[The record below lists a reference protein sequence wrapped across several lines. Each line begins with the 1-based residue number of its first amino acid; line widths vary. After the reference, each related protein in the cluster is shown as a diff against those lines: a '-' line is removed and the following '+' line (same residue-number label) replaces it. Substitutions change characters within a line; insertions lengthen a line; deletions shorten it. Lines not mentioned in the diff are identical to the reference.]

1 MSVTNF
7 GVLAVIFSV
16 VVQIIWL
23 VFAYRAMKAH
33 EKLAEAL
40 RRQEVD
46 INALIKHQLAKD
58 KYNEEL

>member
-1 MSVTNF
+1 MAGF
-7 GVLAVIFSV
+7 GIIAVIFSV

-46 INALIKHQLAKD
+46 INAFIKHQLAKGKD
-58 KYNEEL
+58 NGDL